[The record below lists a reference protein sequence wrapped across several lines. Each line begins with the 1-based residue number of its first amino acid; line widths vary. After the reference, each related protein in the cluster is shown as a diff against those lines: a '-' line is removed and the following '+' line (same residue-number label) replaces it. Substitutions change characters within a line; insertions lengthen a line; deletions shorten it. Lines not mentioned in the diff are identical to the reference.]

1 MQPSDASGDLD
12 FRKTPPETEADVLLE
27 AVQMLRNRLPRNWSL
42 YEEPEPELP
51 KDIGVDARLRLRAP
65 DGTES
70 LVLVGAKRL
79 LNSRDVP
86 SVLESLREAAARLDP
101 SEPVMLLLA
110 SRYLPET
117 TQERIAEAGAGYA
130 DATGNLMLLSDRPGL
145 FLRDRGAE
153 RDPWRG
159 PGRPLGT
166 LRGPPAA
173 RVVRALIDFAPPYTV
188 PELSTRARASTGATY
203 RVVEFVE
210 GEGLLERAR
219 YGPIGEVQWRR
230 LLERWSK
237 DYGFAQSNT
246 VTTYLEPRGL
256 GALTARLAEQPQLDY
271 VLTGSLAAARVA
283 AYAESRLAMLYVRDA
298 MKVAKILGLR
308 STDSG
313 ANVALASGKY
323 DVAFE
328 RPEEVGGLR
337 MAASSQAAV
346 DLLSGPGR
354 NPSEASALLD
364 WMERNEPAWRR

>member
-1 MQPSDASGDLD
+1 
-12 FRKTPPETEADVLLE
+12 VLLE
-27 AVQMLRNRLPRNWSL
+27 AVQLLRNRLPRNWSL
-42 YEEPEPELP
+42 DEEPEPALP
-51 KDIGVDARLRLRAP
+51 EDIGVDAQLRLRAP

-70 LVLVGAKRL
+70 LVLVEAKRL

-86 SVLESLREAAARLDP
+86 SVLESLREAATRLDP
-101 SEPVMLLLA
+101 SDPVVLLLA

-130 DATGNLMLLSDRPGL
+130 DATGNLMLSSDRPGL

-159 PGRPLGT
+159 PGRPRGT

-188 PELSTRARASTGATY
+188 PELSTRARASTGTTY

-219 YGPIGEVQWRR
+219 YGPIGEVRWRR
-230 LLERWSK
+230 LLERWGK
-237 DYGFAQSNT
+237 DYGFAQSNK

-271 VLTGSLAAARVA
+271 VLTGSLAAARAV

-298 MKVAKILGLR
+298 MKVAETLGLR

-328 RPEEVGGLR
+328 RPEEVDGLR
-337 MAASSQAAV
+337 MAALSQAAV

>member
-1 MQPSDASGDLD
+1 MSSSDASGDVGI
-12 FRKTPPETEADVLLE
+12 RKTPPETEADVLLE
-27 AVQMLRNRLPRNWSL
+27 AVQILRDRLPRNWSL
-42 YEEPEPELP
+42 YEESEPESP
-51 KDIGVDARLRLRAP
+51 KDIGVDVRLRLRAP

-70 LVLVGAKRL
+70 LVLVEAKRL

-86 SVLESLREAAARLDP
+86 SVLESLREAAARLDTP
-101 SEPVMLLLA
+101 EPVVLLLA
-110 SRYLPET
+110 SRYLPEA
-117 TQERIAEAGAGYA
+117 TQERIAGAGAGYA

-159 PGRPLGT
+159 PGRPRGT

-188 PELSTRARASTGATY
+188 PELSMRARASTGATY

-283 AYAESRLAMLYVRDA
+283 PYAETRLAMLYVRDA
-298 MKVAKILGLR
+298 MKVANTLRLR

-313 ANVALASGKY
+313 VNVVLASGKY

-328 RPEEVGGLR
+328 RPGEVGGLR
-337 MAASSQAAV
+337 IAALSQAAA

-354 NPSEASALLD
+354 SPSEASALLD

>member
-1 MQPSDASGDLD
+1 
-12 FRKTPPETEADVLLE
+12 VLLE
-27 AVQMLRNRLPRNWSL
+27 AIQMLRHRLPRSWSL
-42 YEEPEPELP
+42 YEAPEPGLP
-51 KDIGVDARLRLRAP
+51 KEIGFDAQLRLRAP

-70 LVLVGAKRL
+70 LVLVEAKRL
-79 LNSRDVP
+79 LNSRDVLP
-86 SVLESLREAAARLDP
+86 VLESLREAAARLDP
-101 SEPVMLLLA
+101 SEPVVLLLA

-117 TQERIAEAGAGYA
+117 TQERIAEAGASYA

-159 PGRPLGT
+159 PGRPRGT

-188 PELSTRARASTGATY
+188 PELSMRARVSTGATY

-210 GEGLLERAR
+210 GESLLERAR
-219 YGPIGEVQWRR
+219 YGPIGEVHWRR

-256 GALTARLAEQPQLDY
+256 GALTAHLAEQPQLDY

-298 MKVAKILGLR
+298 MKVAETLR
-308 STDSG
+308 LRRTDSG

-337 MAASSQAAV
+337 MAALSQAAV
-346 DLLSGPGR
+346 DLSSGPGR

>member
-1 MQPSDASGDLD
+1 M
-12 FRKTPPETEADVLLE
+12 LLE
-27 AVQMLRNRLPRNWSL
+27 AVQMLRNRLPRSWSL
-42 YEEPEPELP
+42 YEAPEPKSP

-70 LVLVGAKRL
+70 LVLVEAKRL

-86 SVLESLREAAARLDP
+86 SVLENLREAAARLDP
-101 SEPVMLLLA
+101 SEPVVLLLA

-117 TQERIAEAGAGYA
+117 TQERIAEAGACYA
-130 DATGNLMLLSDRPGL
+130 DATGNLMLSSDRPGL

-188 PELSTRARASTGATY
+188 PELSTRAHTSTGATY
-203 RVVEFVE
+203 RVVEFLE
-210 GEGLLERAR
+210 GEGLVERAR
-219 YGPIGEVQWRR
+219 YGPIAEVQWRR

-271 VLTGSLAAARVA
+271 VLTGSLGPQGRRLRGDETGDAVRARHMKIAKTWGFAAPTA
-283 AYAESRLAMLYVRDA
+283 APTSPWRAESMTLPSSAPKRL
-298 MKVAKILGLR
+298 
-308 STDSG
+308 
-313 ANVALASGKY
+313 
-323 DVAFE
+323 
-328 RPEEVGGLR
+328 VGC
-337 MAASSQAAV
+337 
-346 DLLSGPGR
+346 
-354 NPSEASALLD
+354 
-364 WMERNEPAWRR
+364 AWRR

>member
-1 MQPSDASGDLD
+1 M
-12 FRKTPPETEADVLLE
+12 LLE
-27 AVQMLRNRLPRNWSL
+27 AVQMLRNRLPRGWSL
-42 YEEPEPELP
+42 YEGPTPESP
-51 KDIGVDARLRLRAP
+51 KDLDVDAQLRLRAP

-70 LVLVGAKRL
+70 LVLVEAKRL

-86 SVLESLREAAARLDP
+86 SVLESLRVAAGRLGP
-101 SEPVMLLLA
+101 SEPIVLLLA

-117 TQERIAEAGAGYA
+117 TQGRIAEAGAGYA
-130 DATGNLMLLSDRPGL
+130 DATGNLMLSSDRPGL

-166 LRGPPAA
+166 LRGLPAA

-203 RVVEFVE
+203 RVVEFLE

-219 YGPIGEVQWRR
+219 RGPIREVQWRR
-230 LLERWSK
+230 VLERWSK

-246 VTTYLEPRGL
+246 VTTCLEPRGL

-298 MKVAKILGLR
+298 METVKTLELR
-308 STDSG
+308 STDGG

-337 MAASSQAAV
+337 MAALSQAAV

-354 NPSEASALLD
+354 NPSEARALLD
-364 WMERNEPAWRR
+364 WMERNERTWRR

>member
-1 MQPSDASGDLD
+1 
-12 FRKTPPETEADVLLE
+12 VLLE
-27 AVQMLRNRLPRNWSL
+27 AVQILRDRLPRNWSL
-42 YEEPEPELP
+42 YEESEPESP

-70 LVLVGAKRL
+70 LVLVEAKRL

-86 SVLESLREAAARLDP
+86 LVLESLREAAARLDT
-101 SEPVMLLLA
+101 SEPVVLLLA
-110 SRYLPET
+110 SRYLPEA
-117 TQERIAEAGAGYA
+117 TQERIADAGAGYA

-159 PGRPLGT
+159 PGRPRGT

-188 PELSTRARASTGATY
+188 LELSTRARASTGATY

-283 AYAESRLAMLYVRDA
+283 PYAETRLAMLYVRDA
-298 MKVAKILGLR
+298 MKVANTLGLR

-313 ANVALASGKY
+313 VNVVLASGKY

-337 MAASSQAAV
+337 IVALSQAAV

-354 NPSEASALLD
+354 SPSEASALLD
-364 WMERNEPAWRR
+364 WMERNEPAWRH